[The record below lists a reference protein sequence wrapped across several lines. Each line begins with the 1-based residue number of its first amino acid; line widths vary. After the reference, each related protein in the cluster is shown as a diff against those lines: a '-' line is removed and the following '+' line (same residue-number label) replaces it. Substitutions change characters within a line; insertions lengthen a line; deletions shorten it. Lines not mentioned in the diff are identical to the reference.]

1 MARQTKSDSRDWLR
15 LGLESLGDAVVTTDG
30 AGRITYLNAA
40 AERLLG
46 AAADS
51 ARGRL
56 LNQVLR
62 LIDEGTG
69 RPVDLLIS
77 EEGIG
82 EAAALVRRPLRVEG
96 GAGWRV
102 QASLDPIREP
112 IGEGI
117 QEGTAFAGAVL
128 VLRDVS
134 GRLEQEKEVRESV
147 SRYRAFFD
155 QSAEGIWRCEMEE
168 PVPVELPVEE
178 QIERFYRHAFLAE
191 CNRGMARMYGL
202 SEPAELIGARLG
214 DLLPRS
220 DAHNVEYL
228 RSFVRSGYR
237 LSGAESHE
245 LDREGKAKYF
255 LNNLIGVLESG
266 RLVRVW
272 GTQLDITE
280 RKRLEDELRRRAE
293 DLAGADRRKDQF
305 LAMLAHELRNPLAP
319 IRNAVELMR
328 QVETIDP
335 AFQPSREMVERQ
347 VKHLARLVDDLLDV
361 SRITQG
367 SIRLRKEAVEL
378 GSVVERAIEA
388 TRPLIDSR
396 AHDLKVQL
404 PTDQIHLEAD
414 PTRLEQI
421 LTNLL
426 NNAAKYT
433 MPGGQIRVTA
443 ALEGDEAV
451 VRVRDNGIGVPPD
464 VLDRVFEPF
473 VQSEGSLARSEGGL
487 GIGLT
492 LVRSLVEMHGGTV
505 EANSPGLG
513 QGSEFV
519 VRLPANVPVEKGP
532 SSLPEA
538 DAPFPSRGL
547 RVLVV
552 EDNVDAAE
560 SLSALLRLWGH
571 EVRMVHDGLA
581 AIDAAREQHPEVV
594 LLDIGLPGLDG
605 YQVAKRLREDS
616 SMDGALL
623 VAMTG
628 YGQPEDRRRSREAG
642 IHHHFVKPVEPFVL
656 RTLLSNLGAPVASE
670 PY

>member
-1 MARQTKSDSRDWLR
+1 MARQTKSDARDWLR
-15 LGLESLGDAVVTTDG
+15 LGLDNLGDAVVTTDG
-30 AGRITYLNAA
+30 AGRITYLNPA
-40 AERLLG
+40 AERLTG
-46 AAADS
+46 ASAES

-62 LIDEGTG
+62 LVDEGTG
-69 RPVDLLIS
+69 RPVELLIS

-82 EAAALVRRPLRVEG
+82 EAAAMARRPLRVEG
-96 GAGWRV
+96 GEGSGSRL
-102 QASLDPIREP
+102 QASLDPIREA
-112 IGEGI
+112 G
-117 QEGTAFAGAVL
+117 AFAGAVL
-128 VLRDVS
+128 VLRDV
-134 GRLEQEKEVRESV
+134 GDRLDQEKEVRESM
-147 SRYRAFFD
+147 SRYRTFFD
-155 QSAEGIWRCEMEE
+155 QSPEGIWRCELEE
-168 PVPVELPVEE
+168 PVPAELPVDE
-178 QIERFYRHAFLAE
+178 QVERFYRHAFLAE

-220 DAHNVEYL
+220 DTHNVEYL

-237 LSGAESHE
+237 LAGAESHE
-245 LDREGKAKYF
+245 LDREGKPKYF
-255 LNNLIGVLESG
+255 LNNLIGVLENG
-266 RLVRVW
+266 RLIRVW

-367 SIRLRKEAVEL
+367 SIRLRKEAVNL
-378 GSVVERAIEA
+378 GNVIERAIEA

-404 PTDQIHLEAD
+404 PTDPIRLEAD

-433 MPGGQIRVTA
+433 MPGGQIRIAA
-443 ALEGDEAV
+443 ALEGGEAV

-492 LVRSLVEMHGGTV
+492 LVRSLVEMHGGSV
-505 EANSPGLG
+505 EATSPGLG

-519 VRLPANVPVEKGP
+519 VRLPANVPAEKGA
-532 SSLPEA
+532 SSMPEP
-538 DAPFPSRGL
+538 DVPFPSRGL

-616 SMDGALL
+616 SMDGTLL